1 MKYLITGTAGFIG
14 YHTAKR
20 LLENNNEII
29 GIDNINDFYDINLK
43 NARLKELSKHENF
56 NFYNTDLTNKSDVLN
71 LQNENK
77 IDAVIHLAA
86 YAGVRT
92 SLSDPWAY
100 QENNVT
106 ATLNLL
112 ELCKISS
119 IKNFTLASTSSV
131 YGDNKTLPTNETIP
145 TSNPLSPY
153 AASKISAELLAYNY
167 HYHYGINTAILR
179 FFTVY
184 GPFGRPDMVI
194 FKFIKLIL
202 ENKPITIYGD
212 GKSSRD
218 YTYVTDVSDALIA
231 STKLNG
237 YEIFNVG
244 GGSATTLDNLVKII
258 ESLLEKK
265 AIIQNIPRDP
275 SDVEH
280 SLADITKISKILNWQ
295 PKYNIEQGVRET
307 GKWFLDNLDFISSIN
322 LKD

>member
-1 MKYLITGTAGFIG
+1 
-14 YHTAKR
+14 
-20 LLENNNEII
+20 
-29 GIDNINDFYDINLK
+29 
-43 NARLKELSKHENF
+43 
-56 NFYNTDLTNKSDVLN
+56 
-71 LQNENK
+71 
-77 IDAVIHLAA
+77 
-86 YAGVRT
+86 
-92 SLSDPWAY
+92 
-100 QENNVT
+100 
-106 ATLNLL
+106 
-112 ELCKISS
+112 
-119 IKNFTLASTSSV
+119 
-131 YGDNKTLPTNETIP
+131 
-145 TSNPLSPY
+145 
-153 AASKISAELLAYNY
+153 
-167 HYHYGINTAILR
+167 
-179 FFTVY
+179 
-184 GPFGRPDMVI
+184 MVI

-244 GGSATTLDNLVKII
+244 GGNATTLDNLVKII

-265 AIIQNIPRDP
+265 AIIQNIPRDL

>member
-1 MKYLITGTAGFIG
+1 MKYLITGAAGFIG

-56 NFYNTDLTNKSDVLN
+56 NFYNTDLTNKSNVLN

-131 YGDNKTLPTNETIP
+131 YGDNKSLPTNETIP

-244 GGSATTLDNLVKII
+244 GGSATTLNNLVKII

-307 GKWFLDNLDFISSIN
+307 GKWFLDNLDFISSIK